1 MKKQA
6 NIFRR
11 EYWSYTKQNIIGHV
25 TQLKQQREYVLSICF
40 IESELLSGKF
50 RKEHGY
56 PWLLAWDMK
65 PGAPKSEGANSNV
78 SFM

>member
-25 TQLKQQREYVLSICF
+25 TQLKQQREYLLSICF
-40 IESELLSGKF
+40 IESELLSSKF
-50 RKEHGY
+50 KKRT
-56 PWLLAWDMK
+56 WISLAASTGDEAGGLPNKRGQIKM
-65 PGAPKSEGANSNV
+65 
-78 SFM
+78 